1 MGITTKLAAPPLATV
16 PAWPGEQPPDE
27 ITRGLFGRGRGLMR
41 THPLATDTLLAAV
54 LLSVSSVWLAGS
66 GFAGLRAA
74 VVQTVLIA
82 PLAVRRLYP
91 SAVFVVTSAIA
102 FAQWLLGFPL
112 LGDAALLVALYT
124 VAAHESRLRSLLA
137 TGVLEAGAVMAAL
150 RWEPAGTPERSLL
163 FLSATVVAA
172 LFAGLTVASG
182 SRYLA
187 WMDERARRLEV
198 ERDQQAVIAAAAER
212 TRIARELHDI
222 VSHSLSVVITLA
234 DAAAVVSRVDP
245 ARGVEAMT
253 EVSEVGRRALTDMR
267 AMLGVLR
274 TDEPAAGL
282 APQPG
287 IGDLGA
293 LVERVRATGLPVDLA
308 VEGTPFPLG
317 AAAELTAYR
326 IVQEA
331 LTNTL
336 RHAAA
341 RHASVTIVYDEPQVR
356 VQVADDGTANDST
369 ANDGTAKPQGGR
381 RGHGIDGM
389 RERAALHGG
398 TLRAGPVPKFREFR
412 AGLASRSH
420 PRAARV
426 SISVLLAD
434 DQPLLRRGFR
444 MILETEDDLTVV
456 AEAGNGEEAVDL
468 ARRHAPDVVLMD
480 IRMPGTDGIEA
491 TQQITAAGPLPKVL
505 VLTTFDVDEYAF
517 GALRA
522 GASGFLLKD
531 VRPGELVAAI
541 RTVAA
546 GDAVISPRVTRR
558 LLEEYAQVLP
568 LAPGQRE
575 QRFPKLDTLTD
586 REREVLIAVARG
598 LSNTEIAASLFVS
611 EATVKSHVGRI
622 LSKLALRDRVQVV
635 VLAYEAGLIQPGVR

>member
-1 MGITTKLAAPPLATV
+1 MGTTTRLPAPPLAAV
-16 PAWPGEQPPDE
+16 PARPGEQPPDE
-27 ITRGLFGRGRGLMR
+27 ITRGLFGRGRALMR

-54 LLSVSSVWLAGS
+54 LLAVSSVWLAGS
-66 GFAGLRAA
+66 GFASLRAA
-74 VVQTVLIA
+74 VVQTALIA
-82 PLAVRRLYP
+82 PLSVRRLYP
-91 SAVFVVTSAIA
+91 SAVFLVISAIA
-102 FAQWLLGFPL
+102 FGQWLLGFPL

-137 TGVLEAGAVMAAL
+137 TGVLEAGAVMAAVK
-150 RWEPAGTPERSLL
+150 WEPAGTPERSLL

-234 DAAAVVSRVDP
+234 DAAAVVSRADP

-308 VEGTPFPLG
+308 VEGAPFPLG

-341 RHASVTIVYDEPQVR
+341 SRASVTIVYDEPQVHVR
-356 VQVADDGTANDST
+356 ITD
-369 ANDGTAKPQGGR
+369 DGTAKPQGGR
-381 RGHGIDGM
+381 RRHGIEGM

-398 TLRAGPVPKFREFR
+398 TLRAGPAPKCPK
-412 AGLASRSH
+412 S
-420 PRAARV
+420 
-426 SISVLLAD
+426 
-434 DQPLLRRGFR
+434 
-444 MILETEDDLTVV
+444 
-456 AEAGNGEEAVDL
+456 
-468 ARRHAPDVVLMD
+468 PDSAQGWLV
-480 IRMPGTDGIEA
+480 EA
-491 TQQITAAGPLPKVL
+491 TLG
-505 VLTTFDVDEYAF
+505 
-517 GALRA
+517 
-522 GASGFLLKD
+522 
-531 VRPGELVAAI
+531 RPA
-541 RTVAA
+541 
-546 GDAVISPRVTRR
+546 
-558 LLEEYAQVLP
+558 
-568 LAPGQRE
+568 
-575 QRFPKLDTLTD
+575 
-586 REREVLIAVARG
+586 
-598 LSNTEIAASLFVS
+598 
-611 EATVKSHVGRI
+611 
-622 LSKLALRDRVQVV
+622 
-635 VLAYEAGLIQPGVR
+635 

>member
-1 MGITTKLAAPPLATV
+1 M
-16 PAWPGEQPPDE
+16 
-27 ITRGLFGRGRGLMR
+27 
-41 THPLATDTLLAAV
+41 
-54 LLSVSSVWLAGS
+54 
-66 GFAGLRAA
+66 
-74 VVQTVLIA
+74 
-82 PLAVRRLYP
+82 
-91 SAVFVVTSAIA
+91 
-102 FAQWLLGFPL
+102 
-112 LGDAALLVALYT
+112 
-124 VAAHESRLRSLLA
+124 AAHESRLRTLLA
-137 TGVLEAGAVMAAL
+137 TGLLEVGAVMAAVK
-150 RWEPAGTPERSLL
+150 WVPAGTPERSLL

-234 DAAAVVSRVDP
+234 DAAAVVSRADP

-274 TDEPAAGL
+274 TDEPVAGL

-341 RHASVTIVYDEPQVR
+341 RRASVTIVYDEPQVR
-356 VQVADDGTANDST
+356 VRVADDGA
-369 ANDGTAKPQGGR
+369 AKDAGR
-381 RGHGIDGM
+381 HRLGRAPGARH
-389 RERAALHGG
+389 RRHARTRRAARRYAAR
-398 TLRAGPVPKFREFR
+398 RAVP
-412 AGLASRSH
+412 AGLAGRSH
-420 PRAARV
+420 PREARV

-456 AEAGNGEEAVDL
+456 AEASNGEEAVDL

-505 VLTTFDVDEYAF
+505 VLTTFDLDEYAF

-531 VRPGELVAAI
+531 VRPGELVTAI

-568 LAPGQRE
+568 LSPGQRE
-575 QRFPKLDTLTD
+575 QRFPQLAALTE
-586 REREVLIAVARG
+586 REREVLIAVASG
-598 LSNTEIAASLFVS
+598 LSNTEIAASFVRLRGHR
-611 EATVKSHVGRI
+611 EVPRRADPVQARPARPGPGRG
-622 LSKLALRDRVQVV
+622 ARLRGRPHP
-635 VLAYEAGLIQPGVR
+635 AR